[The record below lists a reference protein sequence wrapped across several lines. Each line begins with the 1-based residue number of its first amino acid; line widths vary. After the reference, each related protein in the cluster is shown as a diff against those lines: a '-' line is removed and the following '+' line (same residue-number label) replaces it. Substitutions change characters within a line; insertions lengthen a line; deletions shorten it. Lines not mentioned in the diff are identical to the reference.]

1 MFEKKEIIF
10 SDVLGVCQVAELT
23 RLPAK
28 NGEQMLYYG
37 LRSVY
42 DKHKVSYI
50 PVEHHQVLLRPLIS
64 YEEALKRSGQ
74 MQAEGK
80 PGQTEGKLGQT
91 EEKPDQ
97 IEEKPG
103 QTEEKPDQ
111 TEEKSGQAEEKPDQT
126 GKKSDQAEGKPDQVR
141 DKLTEAEKQ
150 EIQYV
155 LANRKP

>member
-10 SDVLGVCQVAELT
+10 SDTLGVCQVAELT

-50 PVEHHQVLLRPLIS
+50 PVEHHQVLLRPLLT
-64 YEEALKRSGQ
+64 YEEALKLSEQPEDERAG
-74 MQAEGK
+74 
-80 PGQTEGKLGQT
+80 TKL
-91 EEKPDQ
+91 
-97 IEEKPG
+97 
-103 QTEEKPDQ
+103 
-111 TEEKSGQAEEKPDQT
+111 S
-126 GKKSDQAEGKPDQVR
+126 
-141 DKLTEAEKQ
+141 EAQKQ

-155 LANRKP
+155 LANQKK

>member
-10 SDVLGVCQVAELT
+10 SDVLGVCQVAELS

-64 YEEALKRSGQ
+64 YEEAMKRSEQAGKTQTDTEGMSGQ
-74 MQAEGK
+74 M
-80 PGQTEGKLGQT
+80 
-91 EEKPDQ
+91 EEKFS
-97 IEEKPG
+97 E
-103 QTEEKPDQ
+103 T
-111 TEEKSGQAEEKPDQT
+111 
-126 GKKSDQAEGKPDQVR
+126 
-141 DKLTEAEKQ
+141 EKQ

-155 LANRKP
+155 LAQGNVKK